1 MVLFEKVNTS
11 RPISLFW
18 IQKYFLMRKYISCT
32 NINIF
37 FSKKNRMNK
46 NRKKLDSS
54 ILSTV
59 LKLFFE
65 NCKQYTYRFFSNHTS
80 IKILWQRLFWF
91 LFFNIQCMY
100 IWQKNATRDYKKS
113 YLIANKTKTIIST
126 QVIILIF
133 YMLWSKMMHLFW
145 Q

>member
-1 MVLFEKVNTS
+1 
-11 RPISLFW
+11 
-18 IQKYFLMRKYISCT
+18 
-32 NINIF
+32 
-37 FSKKNRMNK
+37 MNK

-65 NCKQYTYRFFSNHTS
+65 NCKQYTYRFFFKSHIHKNTLATFILVPIFQHT
-80 IKILWQRLFWF
+80 
-91 LFFNIQCMY
+91 MY
-100 IWQKNATRDYKKS
+100 VHLTKYATRDYKKS

-133 YMLWSKMMHLFW
+133 YMLWSKMMHLF
-145 Q
+145 